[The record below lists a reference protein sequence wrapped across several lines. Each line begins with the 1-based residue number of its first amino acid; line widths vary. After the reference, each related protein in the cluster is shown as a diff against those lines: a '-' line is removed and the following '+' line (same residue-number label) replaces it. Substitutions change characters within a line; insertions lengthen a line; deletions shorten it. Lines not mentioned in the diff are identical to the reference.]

1 MLDKKDLKYPIK
13 YAVMPI
19 KEQIGWSNGL
29 NELEREYGVVANIV
43 SKCYVIGEQKKYS
56 SDGTIEIKY
65 EVVFL
70 YNKQYT
76 SYYDKFKPSIPE
88 FNIWSQCTNSIF
100 VNQLFNSFEEALI
113 VAKQFND
120 EIVHHKI
127 MFLHFDKDFQ
137 SKVEKIKTEH
147 QETLDKYK
155 KIEEEIQQETN
166 NVEITKTSTLEDIIE
181 KIVESPRKFYINLA
195 DSLSIEERE
204 YLKKLI
210 NNRCC
215 DNCTNGSCR
224 VETCEKIGLDELGKS
239 QGSNC
244 LSWNNYELI
253 GRQRVLTK
261 NIL

>member
-1 MLDKKDLKYPIK
+1 MVDKKDLKYPIK

-19 KEQIGWSNGL
+19 EEQIGWCNGL
-29 NELEREYGVVANIV
+29 HELEREYGVVANIV
-43 SKCYVIGEQKKYS
+43 SKCYVIGERKKYS

-70 YNKQYT
+70 YNKQNT
-76 SYYDKFKPSIPE
+76 SYYNEFEPSIPE
-88 FNIWSQCTNSIF
+88 FNIWSQCTNSVF

-113 VAKQFND
+113 VANQSND
-120 EIVHHKI
+120 KIVHHKI
-127 MFLHFDKDFQ
+127 MFDFQ
-137 SKVEKIKTEH
+137 NEAKKIKTEH

-155 KIEEEIQQETN
+155 KIEETIQQETN

-181 KIVESPRKFYINLA
+181 KIVESPREFYINLA
-195 DSLSIEERE
+195 GSLSIEERE

-210 NNRCC
+210 KNRCC

-224 VETCEKIGLDELGKS
+224 VETCEKIGLDELDKS

-253 GRQRVLTK
+253 GRQKVLTK
-261 NIL
+261 NTI